1 MKRFFPRYRIYRFR
15 ELLAIVLF
23 DIATHIILTP
33 LNFFH
38 LCISNRL
45 RDYSKEKIR
54 KILIF
59 RTDRIGDLVM
69 TLPAIKLLREK
80 YPEAKLHLIAGK
92 WNEPILD
99 YIKYFDLIR
108 FWSPSWISRGEE
120 SNSFLRF
127 FSQAIKIRKE
137 KYDLSIDFTS
147 DVRIN
152 LLMWLSGAKRRIGY
166 SDSGG
171 GAFLTDTIE
180 DRGIHRV
187 EQNIEPLKK
196 LGIIEKEYVPKLE
209 GTIQFEGHKGNITKC
224 IIIHPWGGRPVKTW
238 RMEKYAGL
246 AEMIREKMKIDI
258 ILTGSGQ
265 DYNLCEAIK
274 KKCGKGILNLAGKLT
289 FEEMMSAIKSS
300 LVFISPDTGPMHIA
314 VALGTPTVTL
324 FGPSDPAKYGP
335 YGDSK
340 LHRVVVPRNI
350 KCVHC
355 NRIRKPPKRCF
366 KDGISLCM
374 DAISVEDVYKEC
386 KTLLGSLKRR
396 SKSGIRKN

>member
-1 MKRFFPRYRIYRFR
+1 MKRLIPRYRIYRFS
-15 ELLAIVLF
+15 ELLAILLF
-23 DIATHIILTP
+23 DIVSHIIFIP
-33 LNFFH
+33 VKIYH
-38 LCISNRL
+38 LFITKRL
-45 RDYSKEKIR
+45 RNYSQDKIR

-59 RTDRIGDLVM
+59 RTDRIGDMVM
-69 TLPAIKLLREK
+69 TLPAVKLLREK
-80 YPEAKLHLIAGK
+80 YPKSELHLIAGK
-92 WNEPILD
+92 WNEPILG
-99 YIKYFDLIR
+99 YIKYFDRIS

-120 SNSFLRF
+120 SDSFLRLCTR
-127 FSQAIKIRKE
+127 AIGLRRE

-152 LLMWLSGAKRRIGY
+152 LLMCLCGVKRRIGY

-171 GAFLTDTIE
+171 GAFLTGTIE

-209 GTIQFEGHKGNITKC
+209 GTIQFESHIGNITKF

-265 DYNLCEAIK
+265 DYDLCEAIRE
-274 KKCGKGILNLAGKLT
+274 KCGTSVSNLAGKLT
-289 FEEMMSAIKSS
+289 FKQMMSSIKSS

-374 DAISVEDVYKEC
+374 DAISVEDVFKEC